1 MLERGRA
8 ALQEISAELGL
19 AFDEQD
25 LDYYTDL
32 FTRQM
37 RRNPTSVELF
47 DIGQSNSEHSR
58 HWFFGGRLVI
68 DGEAMPHTLFQLVK
82 QPWKVRQQPVVLLSS
97 VFEQIVQC
105 ATLYNCT
112 LIRFTLT
119 SLLVCLGCGPPVSLF
134 SLSFHRKPLRT
145 RAGQSGQLDDR
156 VCR

>member
-1 MLERGRA
+1 MPVLERGRA

-37 RRNPTSVELF
+37 RRDPTSVELF

-58 HWFFGGRLVI
+58 HWFFGGRMVI

-82 QPWKVRQQPVVLLSS
+82 QPWKVRALPIHNSS
-97 VFEQIVQC
+97 SACEQMHRQ
-105 ATLYNCT
+105 ATMF
-112 LIRFTLT
+112 RQ
-119 SLLVCLGCGPPVSLF
+119 
-134 SLSFHRKPLRT
+134 HRDHDHICFRSIT
-145 RAGQSGQLDDR
+145 
-156 VCR
+156 